1 MRSVRTI
8 LLVSIFVFALSSAVL
23 AAPKTVMP
31 VYTPGAG
38 GTAYLVGGAMTAVI
52 NKYVSEVQM
61 MVETTGGTAAM
72 TKLMQEKAEKNQ
84 PSFGVPDSKVTLMA
98 YKGEAPFTKP
108 MTAQK
113 AVVFTHGAGLN
124 LVVATKSP
132 IKSYADLKG
141 KRVGVGAAGSGT
153 AQMGMQLI
161 EDHGVTPKMY
171 KPLWLGYN
179 EVVEGIQDG
188 SIDAG
193 FISGTYPVAAIQQLA
208 FETPIRVIPVD
219 PDVLKKT
226 LAVSPWYY
234 EFVLQPGSYKGIT
247 QNTSILVFGSFLS
260 ASDKVD
266 TDLMYKMMQVIFTH
280 RDELLAV
287 CPGMKEMNLQNA
299 TKTIAIP
306 FHPGAVKYYKEKGV
320 MK

>member
-1 MRSVRTI
+1 
-8 LLVSIFVFALSSAVL
+8 
-23 AAPKTVMP
+23 
-31 VYTPGAG
+31 
-38 GTAYLVGGAMTAVI
+38 
-52 NKYVSEVQM
+52 
-61 MVETTGGTAAM
+61 
-72 TKLMQEKAEKNQ
+72 
-84 PSFGVPDSKVTLMA
+84 VPDSKVTLVA
-98 YKGEAPFTKP
+98 YKGEAPFNKP
-108 MTAQK
+108 MLAQK

-124 LVVATKSP
+124 LVVAAKSP
-132 IKSYADLKG
+132 IKSYSDLKG

-153 AQMGMQLI
+153 SQMGMQLI
-161 EDHGVTPKMY
+161 EDHGVTSKMY

-208 FETPIRVIPVD
+208 FEIPIRVIPVD
-219 PDVLKKT
+219 ATVMKKI

-234 EFVLQPGSYKGIT
+234 EFVLQPNSYKGIA

-266 TDLMYKMMQVIFTH
+266 ADLMYKMMHVIFDH

-299 TKTIAIP
+299 IKTIAIP
-306 FHPGAVKYYKEKGV
+306 FHPGSIKYYKEKGV
-320 MK
+320 IK

>member
-1 MRSVRTI
+1 MGSLRV
-8 LLVSIFVFALSSAVL
+8 VVFVVAAVVAFSSSAF
-23 AAPKTVMP
+23 AASKTVIP

-38 GTAYLVGGAMTAVI
+38 GTAYLVGGATTAVI
-52 NKYVSEVQM
+52 NKYVPEVQM

-72 TKLMQEKAEKNQ
+72 TKLMQEKSEKNQ
-84 PSFGVPDSKVTLMA
+84 PSLGVPDSKVTLVA
-98 YKGEAPFTKP
+98 YKGEAPFNKP
-108 MTAQK
+108 MVAQM

-124 LVVATKSP
+124 LVVDAKSP

-179 EVVEGIQDG
+179 EVVEGIKDG

-208 FETPIRVIPVD
+208 FDTPIRVIPVD
-219 PDVLKKT
+219 AAVLKKT
-226 LAVSPWYY
+226 LPVSPWYY
-234 EFVLQPGSYKGIT
+234 EFVLQPNAYKGIT
-247 QNTSILVFGSFLS
+247 QPTSILVFGSFLS

-266 TDLMYKMMQVIFTH
+266 AGLMYKMTQVLFDH

>member
-1 MRSVRTI
+1 MKSLRAIV
-8 LLVSIFVFALSSAVL
+8 LVTIFVFTVSSVVL
-23 AAPKTVMP
+23 AAGKTVMP

-38 GTAYLVGGAMTAVI
+38 GTAYLVGGATTAVI
-52 NKYVSEVQM
+52 NRYVPEVQL

-72 TKLMQEKAEKNQ
+72 TKLMQEKSEKNQ
-84 PSFGVPDSKVTLMA
+84 PSFGVPDSKVTLVA
-98 YKGEAPFTKP
+98 YKGEAPFSKP
-108 MTAQK
+108 MLAQK

-124 LVVATKSP
+124 LVVETKSP

-161 EDHGVTPKMY
+161 EDHGVTSKMY
-171 KPLWLGYN
+171 KPLWLGYS
-179 EVVEGIQDG
+179 EVVEGIKDG

-208 FETPIRVIPVD
+208 FDTPIRVIPVD
-219 PDVLKKT
+219 PDVLKKI
-226 LAVSPWYY
+226 LPVSPWYY
-234 EFVLQPGSYKGIT
+234 EFVLQPNAYKGIT
-247 QNTSILVFGSFLS
+247 QPTSILVFGSFLS

-266 TDLMYKMMQVIFTH
+266 TDLMYKMMHVLFDH

-287 CPGMKEMNLQNA
+287 CPGMKEMSLQNA

-306 FHPGAVKYYKEKGV
+306 FHPGTVKYYKEKGV